1 MAEPRTLTPDA
12 ASLSGAVVVRAE
24 HVEDAETIDRIVL
37 EAFGPGRFA
46 KTAERLREGASIA
59 VGFVACLDSRV
70 VGSVRLWRIR
80 VDETPCLFLGPI
92 AVERSERSEGLG
104 AALVKACIDHTRAT
118 DSALGP
124 LMAISVPRTWMSVL
138 GNASST
144 SRNSWSRWP
153 RRPTIRWFPG
163 TLTVTWLGTD

>member
-118 DSALGP
+118 DSAGILLVGDAPYFGRFGFARIERVALPGP
-124 LMAISVPRTWMSVL
+124 VDPARLLWLPIGRDGVSGLV
-138 GNASST
+138 
-144 SRNSWSRWP
+144 
-153 RRPTIRWFPG
+153 TI
-163 TLTVTWLGTD
+163 D